1 MKLFFCQIDKEYHP
15 VTNDR
20 YLCLDCDRFLCLQC
34 YTSQQ
39 SVGLNRCPSCGGKF
53 RFVQGRTHSTLK
65 PKLKPK
71 SKSQSKLDY
80 KVVGFPVD
88 KPLR

>member
-1 MKLFFCQIDKEYHP
+1 MKLFFCQIDREYHP
-15 VTNDR
+15 ATNDK
-20 YLCLDCDRFLCLQC
+20 YHCVDCDRFLCLQC

-39 SVGLNRCPSCGGKF
+39 LVGLNTCPSCGGKL
-53 RFVQGRTHSTLK
+53 RFVQGQSRSSFK
-65 PKLKPK
+65 PKLKIK
-71 SKSQSKLDY
+71 SESQSKLDY